1 MTASQVI
8 ERTRAYITENFLYMR
23 RDFVIGENDSLL
35 ERGIIDSVGVMELV
49 QFIESTFGVA
59 IEDQDITEQ
68 NMGSLRAI
76 GAFVS
81 ARATAGALVS

>member
-1 MTASQVI
+1 
-8 ERTRAYITENFLYMR
+8 MR
-23 RDFVIGENDSLL
+23 RDFVIGEDDSLL
-35 ERGIIDSVGVMELV
+35 ERGVIDSIGVMELIE
-49 QFIESTFGVA
+49 FIETQFGVA

-81 ARATAGALVS
+81 SRATAAMVA